1 MKKQLKFYILF
12 ILCLV
17 LIPSTV
23 SAHTISFGKQDQS
36 GASNVTKIPV
46 NVKTEGDLSQGENI
60 KLDCDTNVANVRCEV
75 NFGGSGIGKE
85 GAVASTIASGAEQKI
100 AELVITNSA
109 NSNSS
114 GTATITGRI
123 GGSSVNTTTS
133 FNVGSKPALRSNPN
147 FTGLKTSQGKLYPE
161 FKSDTYEY
169 TIYDIKD
176 TIQSLTLTFTCEGC
190 GVTKSKAD
198 DNLNKTQATDSVI
211 KVGDLKNGNNNL
223 EIKATSEDGSKTVI
237 YTFTIIRGET
247 EYDSAK
253 LSALSIGD
261 LELSPEFKE
270 DVTEYSVSVP
280 YSTKDLTTL
289 ISTTLKDTNAEVE
302 ITGADKLVEG
312 ENTVTIKVTSVNKDK
327 EVTYTIKVTRLS
339 SDDIILISYANG
351 KITFKDAE
359 GEKKTLTEEEFEKE
373 YPTVWKDIK
382 AKKYKFDKEG
392 NLITDED
399 KKEEKKKD
407 YKGLI
412 IAIIAIVAVIIIG
425 ASGYFLFRKK
435 DPEKEAKKKEEKIK
449 KKAEKKA
456 RKDRLKK
463 MEEEY
468 YNEYYGEDDEYE
480 DDYEDEEESNVDKK
494 DETEDSEEVDEDE
507 DKEEKKKELAKA
519 SLVEDDYL
527 FESSLVEEENE
538 EEEEED
544 TRSKRHKDDVVD
556 IDSALED
563 LMNTKTYDF
572 SDELKDVRD
581 MNDEDEE
588 DE

>member
-23 SAHTISFGKQDQS
+23 SAHTVTIGKATQ
-36 GASNVTKIPV
+36 NNNRNEFPV
-46 NVKTEGDLSQGENI
+46 MLKAERDITADETIALS
-60 KLDCDTNVANVRCEV
+60 CDTGNTNTSCDVSIKGNGITSS
-75 NFGGSGIGKE
+75 GGISQTITSGTEMQI
-85 GAVASTIASGAEQKI
+85 ATITIINSSSST
-100 AELVITNSA
+100 
-109 NSNSS
+109 SS
-114 GTATITGRI
+114 GTVTLTGHV
-123 GGSSVNTTTS
+123 GGSSVKTS
-133 FNVGSKPALRSNPN
+133 ASFTVNAKPALKTNSRLS
-147 FTGLKTSQGKLYPE
+147 TLKTSQGTMYPAFTTDATDYTLYN
-161 FKSDTYEY
+161 
-169 TIYDIKD
+169 IQD
-176 TIQSLTLTFTCEGC
+176 TINSITLTYTCDDCSVSLGTHDEGI
-190 GVTKSKAD
+190 GIEGKDGTKRI
-198 DNLNKTQATDSVI
+198 TGI
-211 KVGDLKNGNNNL
+211 KQGNNNFEL
-223 EIKATSEDGSKTVI
+223 KVLAQDGEKSSTYKFLV
-237 YTFTIIRGET
+237 IRGET
-247 EYDSAK
+247 EYNSARIT
-253 LSALSIGD
+253 ALTLGD
-261 LELSPEFKE
+261 LDINPSFKE
-270 DVTEYSVSVP
+270 DILEYSVSVP
-280 YSTKDLTTL
+280 YSTKDLNTLLNVTT
-289 ISTTLKDTNAEVE
+289 KDEKAEVE

-312 ENTVTIKVTSVNKDK
+312 ENTVTIKVTSVNKDNTL
-327 EVTYTIKVTRLS
+327 TYTLKVTRLS

-351 KITFKDAE
+351 KISFKDAE

-407 YKGLI
+407 NKGLI

-425 ASGYFLFRKK
+425 VSGYFLFRKK

-468 YNEYYGEDDEYE
+468 YNEYYGEDDEY
-480 DDYEDEEESNVDKK
+480 DDEYEDEEESDVDKK
-494 DETEDSEEVDEDE
+494 EETEDSEEVDEVK

-527 FESSLVEEENE
+527 FESSLVEEEN

>member
-23 SAHTISFGKQDQS
+23 SAHTITFGKQDQS
-36 GASNVTKIPV
+36 SASNVTKIPV
-46 NVKTEGDLSQGENI
+46 NVITEGELSQGENI
-60 KLDCDTNVANVRCEV
+60 KLDCDTNVANVKCEV
-75 NFGGSGIGKE
+75 IFGGSGIGKE
-85 GAVASTIASGAEQKI
+85 GVVASTIASGVEQKI

-114 GTATITGRI
+114 GTATVTGRI
-123 GGSSVNTTTS
+123 GGSSVNKPTS

-147 FTGLKTSQGKLYPE
+147 FTGLKTSQGKIYPE

-169 TIYDIKD
+169 TIYDVKD
-176 TIQSLTLTFTCEGC
+176 TIKSLTLSFTCEGC
-190 GVTKSKAD
+190 GITKGNVSTGIEIQPTSSIVKV
-198 DNLNKTQATDSVI
+198 DNLVD
-211 KVGDLKNGNNNL
+211 GNNNI
-223 EIKATSEDGSKTVI
+223 EIKSTSEDGTKTVI

-247 EYDSAK
+247 AYDSAK
-253 LSALSIGD
+253 LSALTIGD

-382 AKKYKFDKEG
+382 AKKYKFDEDG
-392 NLITDED
+392 NLITDKD

-407 YKGLI
+407 NKGLI

-480 DDYEDEEESNVDKK
+480 DEYEDEEESDVDKK
-494 DETEDSEEVDEDE
+494 EETEDSEEVDEEEDKE
-507 DKEEKKKELAKA
+507 DKEEKKKKVDKA

-538 EEEEED
+538 VED

-581 MNDEDEE
+581 INEDEDE

>member
-1 MKKQLKFYILF
+1 MI
-12 ILCLV
+12 
-17 LIPSTV
+17 
-23 SAHTISFGKQDQS
+23 
-36 GASNVTKIPV
+36 
-46 NVKTEGDLSQGENI
+46 
-60 KLDCDTNVANVRCEV
+60 
-75 NFGGSGIGKE
+75 FGGSGIGKE
-85 GAVASTIASGAEQKI
+85 GVVASTIASGVEQKI

-114 GTATITGRI
+114 GTATVTGRI
-123 GGSSVNTTTS
+123 GGSSVNKPTS

-147 FTGLKTSQGKLYPE
+147 FTGLKTSQGKIYPE

-169 TIYDIKD
+169 TIYDVKD
-176 TIQSLTLTFTCEGC
+176 TIKSLTLSFTCEGC
-190 GVTKSKAD
+190 GITKGNVSTGIEIQPTSSIVKV
-198 DNLNKTQATDSVI
+198 DNLVD
-211 KVGDLKNGNNNL
+211 GNNSV
-223 EIKATSEDGSKTVI
+223 EIKSTSEDGSKTVI

-247 EYDSAK
+247 AYDSAK
-253 LSALSIGD
+253 LTALTIGD

-382 AKKYKFDKEG
+382 AKKYKFDEDG
-392 NLITDED
+392 NLITDKD

-407 YKGLI
+407 NKGLI
-412 IAIIAIVAVIIIG
+412 IAIIAIIAVIIIG

-480 DDYEDEEESNVDKK
+480 DEYEDEEESDVDKK
-494 DETEDSEEVDEDE
+494 EETEDSEEVDEVE
-507 DKEEKKKELAKA
+507 DKEEKNKKVDKG
-519 SLVEDDYL
+519 SLVDDDYL

-538 EEEEED
+538 EDAEED

-581 MNDEDEE
+581 INEDEDE

>member
-1 MKKQLKFYILF
+1 MKNQLKFYILF

-23 SAHTISFGKQDQS
+23 SAHTVTIGKATQ
-36 GASNVTKIPV
+36 NNNRNEFPVTMKA
-46 NVKTEGDLSQGENI
+46 EGDITAGETIALSCDTGNTNTSCDVSIKGNGISSQGAI
-60 KLDCDTNVANVRCEV
+60 TQTIT
-75 NFGGSGIGKE
+75 SGTEMQI
-85 GAVASTIASGAEQKI
+85 ATITIINSSSST
-100 AELVITNSA
+100 
-109 NSNSS
+109 SS
-114 GTATITGRI
+114 GTVTLTGHV
-123 GGSSVNTTTS
+123 GAASVKTNTS
-133 FNVGSKPALRSNPN
+133 FTVNAKPALKTNSRLNS
-147 FTGLKTSQGKLYPE
+147 LKISQGSMYPA
-161 FKSDTYEY
+161 FNQDITEY
-169 TIYDIKD
+169 TIYNIQD
-176 TIQSLTLTFTCEGC
+176 TINSITLTYTCDDCSVSLGSHDEGI
-190 GVTKSKAD
+190 GIEGNGPKRITG
-198 DNLNKTQATDSVI
+198 I
-211 KVGDLKNGNNNL
+211 KQGNNNVEL
-223 EIKATSEDGSKTVI
+223 KVIAQDGEKNTTYKFVV
-237 YTFTIIRGET
+237 IRGET
-247 EYDSAK
+247 EYNSARIT
-253 LSALSIGD
+253 ALTLGD
-261 LELSPEFKE
+261 LEINPSFKE
-270 DVTEYSVSVP
+270 DILEYSVSVP
-280 YSTKDLTTL
+280 YSTKDLNTLLNVTT
-289 ISTTLKDTNAEVE
+289 KDEKAEVE

-312 ENTVTIKVTSVNKDK
+312 ENTVTIKVTSVNKDNTL
-327 EVTYTIKVTRLS
+327 TYTLKVTRLS

-382 AKKYKFDKEG
+382 AKKYKFDEEG

-399 KKEEKKKD
+399 KKEAKKKD
-407 YKGLI
+407 NKGLI

-480 DDYEDEEESNVDKK
+480 DEYEDEEESDVDKK
-494 DETEDSEEVDEDE
+494 EETEDSEEVDEVE
-507 DKEEKKKELAKA
+507 DKEEKNKKVDKG
-519 SLVEDDYL
+519 SLVDDDYL

-538 EEEEED
+538 EDEEED

-581 MNDEDEE
+581 INEDEDE

>member
-23 SAHTISFGKQDQS
+23 SAHTISFGNKTDN
-36 GASNVTKIPV
+36 ANKAKYPII
-46 NVKTEGDLSQGENI
+46 VKAEGEISESSTFSFKCETDTTNTS
-60 KLDCDTNVANVRCEV
+60 CDKE
-75 NFGGSGIGKE
+75 FGGDGISSE
-85 GAVASTIASGAEQKI
+85 GAVLKAFSSGESRQI
-100 AELVITNSA
+100 GYVVVTNNTYS
-109 NSNSS
+109 SSS
-114 GTATITGRI
+114 GTFRLTGNAA
-123 GGSSVNTTTS
+123 GSSVNIS
-133 FNVGSKPALRSNPN
+133 YN
-147 FTGLKTSQGKLYPE
+147 FKVEAKAPLKTDANYSSIKPSQGKLFPE
-161 FKSDTYEY
+161 FSKEVYEY
-169 TIYDIKD
+169 TIYDLKD
-176 TIQSLTLTFTCEGC
+176 TINSITLNVACDKCT
-190 GVTKSKAD
+190 SKESKYD
-198 DNLNKTQATDSVI
+198 DNLSFDGDRKTQI
-211 KVGDLKNGNNNL
+211 KISGLKSGNNNV
-223 EIKATSEDGSKTVI
+223 EIKTLSESGDVSKL

-247 EYDSAK
+247 AYDSAK

-399 KKEEKKKD
+399 KKEEKQKD
-407 YKGLI
+407 NKGLI

-425 ASGYFLFRKK
+425 VSGYFLFRKK

-480 DDYEDEEESNVDKK
+480 DEYEDEDESDVDKK
-494 DETEDSEEVDEDE
+494 EETEDSEEVDEVE

-527 FESSLVEEENE
+527 FESSLVEEEN

>member
-23 SAHTISFGKQDQS
+23 SAHTISFDKQSQS
-36 GASNVTKIPV
+36 NNKTTIPV
-46 NVKTEGDLSQGENI
+46 IVKLDGTLSTGENI
-60 KLDCDTNVANVRCEV
+60 TLKCETNVANVGCDV
-75 NFGGSGIGKE
+75 NIGGSGVGST
-85 GAVASTIASGAEQKI
+85 GTIASDITADQKI
-100 AELVITNSA
+100 AELVITNTSSSSA
-109 NSNSS
+109 A
-114 GTATITGRI
+114 GTVTVNGRV
-123 GGSSVNTTTS
+123 GGSPINTSTT
-133 FNVGSKPALRSNPN
+133 FNVGTKPALRSNPN

-161 FKSDTYEY
+161 FKSDVYEY

-198 DNLNKTQATDSVI
+198 ENLTTQATDSVI
-211 KVGDLKNGNNNL
+211 KVGNLKNGNNSL
-223 EIKATSEDGSKTVI
+223 EIKATSEDGTKTVI

-253 LSALSIGD
+253 LSALTIGD

-270 DVTEYSVSVP
+270 DVTEYTLSVP

-407 YKGLI
+407 NKGLI

-425 ASGYFLFRKK
+425 VSGYFLFRKK

-468 YNEYYGEDDEYE
+468 YNEYYGEDDEY
-480 DDYEDEEESNVDKK
+480 DDEYEDEEESDVDKK
-494 DETEDSEEVDEDE
+494 DEAEDSEEVVEDE

-527 FESSLVEEENE
+527 FESSLVEEEN

-581 MNDEDEE
+581 MNDEEEE

>member
-23 SAHTISFGKQDQS
+23 SAHTISFDKQSQS
-36 GASNVTKIPV
+36 NNKTTIPV
-46 NVKTEGDLSQGENI
+46 IVKTEGDLTAGETI
-60 KLDCDTNVANVRCEV
+60 TLSCETDVTNVGCDVTI
-75 NFGGSGIGKE
+75 GGSGVGST
-85 GAVASTIASGAEQKI
+85 GAVATTIASGATQKI
-100 AELVITNSA
+100 AELVITNNT
-109 NSNSS
+109 NSNAS
-114 GTATITGRI
+114 GTATVTGRV
-123 GGSSVNTTTS
+123 GGASVNAKAT

-147 FTGLKTSQGKLYPE
+147 FTGLKSSQGKIYPE

-169 TIYDIKD
+169 TIYDVKD
-176 TIQSLTLTFTCEGC
+176 TIKSLTLSFTCEGC
-190 GVTKSKAD
+190 GITKGNVSTGIELQTTSSVVKVDELAD
-198 DNLNKTQATDSVI
+198 
-211 KVGDLKNGNNNL
+211 GNNSV
-223 EIKATSEDGSKTVI
+223 EIKSTSEDGSKTVI

-247 EYDSAK
+247 AYDSAK
-253 LSALSIGD
+253 LSALTIGD

-382 AKKYKFDKEG
+382 AKKYKFDEDG

-399 KKEEKKKD
+399 KKEAKKKD
-407 YKGLI
+407 NKGLI

-435 DPEKEAKKKEEKIK
+435 NPEKEAKKKEEKIK

-480 DDYEDEEESNVDKK
+480 DEYEDEEESDVDKK
-494 DETEDSEEVDEDE
+494 EETEDSEEVDEVE
-507 DKEEKKKELAKA
+507 DKEEKNKKVDKA
-519 SLVEDDYL
+519 SLVDDDYL
-527 FESSLVEEENE
+527 FESSLVEEEN
-538 EEEEED
+538 EEEED

-581 MNDEDEE
+581 INEDEDE

>member
-23 SAHTISFGKQDQS
+23 SAHTITFGKQDQS
-36 GASNVTKIPV
+36 SASNVTKIPV
-46 NVKTEGDLSQGENI
+46 NVITEGELSQGENI
-60 KLDCDTNVANVRCEV
+60 KLDCDTNVANVKCEV
-75 NFGGSGIGKE
+75 IFGGSGIGKE
-85 GAVASTIASGAEQKI
+85 GVVASTIASGVEQKI

-114 GTATITGRI
+114 GTATVTGRI
-123 GGSSVNTTTS
+123 GGSSVNKPTS

-147 FTGLKTSQGKLYPE
+147 FTGLKTSQGKIYPE

-169 TIYDIKD
+169 TIYDVKD
-176 TIQSLTLTFTCEGC
+176 TIKSLTLSFTCEGC
-190 GVTKSKAD
+190 GITKGNVSTGIEIQPTSSIVKV
-198 DNLNKTQATDSVI
+198 DNLVD
-211 KVGDLKNGNNNL
+211 GNNSV
-223 EIKATSEDGSKTVI
+223 EIKSTSEDGSKTVI

-247 EYDSAK
+247 AYDSAK
-253 LSALSIGD
+253 LTALTIGD

-382 AKKYKFDKEG
+382 AKKYKFDEDG
-392 NLITDED
+392 NLITDKD

-407 YKGLI
+407 NKGLI
-412 IAIIAIVAVIIIG
+412 IAIIAIIAVIIIG

-480 DDYEDEEESNVDKK
+480 DEYEDEEESDVDKK
-494 DETEDSEEVDEDE
+494 EETEDSEEVDEVE
-507 DKEEKKKELAKA
+507 DKEEKNKKVDKG
-519 SLVEDDYL
+519 SLVDDDYL

-538 EEEEED
+538 EDAEED

-581 MNDEDEE
+581 INEDEDE

>member
-23 SAHTISFGKQDQS
+23 SAHSISFGKQTQNNNKTS
-36 GASNVTKIPV
+36 IPV
-46 NVKTEGDLSQGENI
+46 TIKAEGDIAESSTFSFKCE
-60 KLDCDTNVANVRCEV
+60 TNTTNTSCEMT
-75 NFGGSGIGKE
+75 FGGDGIG
-85 GAVASTIASGAEQKI
+85 
-100 AELVITNSA
+100 
-109 NSNSS
+109 SS
-114 GTATITGRI
+114 GVVVKAIPSGQDRQIGTIVVTNDTYSASSGKLTLS
-123 GGSSVNTTTS
+123 GNAAGSSVNTQYDFSVGAKEALKTS
-133 FNVGSKPALRSNPN
+133 ATYSSI
-147 FTGLKTSQGKLYPE
+147 KTSQGKIYPE
-161 FKSDTYEY
+161 FNKDVFEY
-169 TIYDIKD
+169 TVYDLKD
-176 TIQSLTLTFTCEGC
+176 TINSVSLTVACDGC
-190 GVTKSKAD
+190 TSKSNKID
-198 DNLNKTQATDSVI
+198 DGLGITATDTQI
-211 KVGDLKNGNNNL
+211 KVSNLKNGNNNVEVKTL
-223 EIKATSEDGSKTVI
+223 SQDGANSKI

-382 AKKYKFDKEG
+382 AKKYKFDEEG

-399 KKEEKKKD
+399 KKDEKKKD
-407 YKGLI
+407 NKGLI

-425 ASGYFLFRKK
+425 VSGYFLFRKK

-468 YNEYYGEDDEYE
+468 YNEYYGEDDEY
-480 DDYEDEEESNVDKK
+480 DDEYEDEEESDVDKK
-494 DETEDSEEVDEDE
+494 EETEDSEEVDEVK

-538 EEEEED
+538 EEEEKD